1 MDNLQQSL
9 VEAEEL
15 RRDAYA
21 RWLED
26 RASEHLLDFDANDDD
41 LDWLLEA
48 EERQREYR
56 DEMDT
61 VAKLLQF

>member
-1 MDNLQQSL
+1 MDNLQQLL

-15 RRDAYA
+15 RRDTYR
-21 RWLED
+21 RWLKD
-26 RASEHLLDFDANDDD
+26 RASKHLLDLDADDD
-41 LDWLLEA
+41 LDWLFEA

-61 VAKLLQF
+61 VARLLQF